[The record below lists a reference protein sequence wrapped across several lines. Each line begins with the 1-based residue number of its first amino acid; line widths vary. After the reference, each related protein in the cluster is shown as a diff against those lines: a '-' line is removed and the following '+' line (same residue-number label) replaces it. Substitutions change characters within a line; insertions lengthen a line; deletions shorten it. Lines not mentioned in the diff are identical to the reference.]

1 MLYLSKRFLLRQS
14 LSIRCL
20 QGLFIFSSFVVM
32 TGCES
37 IHINKDFAGGAK
49 TLFYISEKP
58 NVSENKL
65 AELPVEQPI
74 VNSQSL
80 KSQNEPFPSVHD
92 DADDEA
98 LSSANTTLDQ
108 SKLSNSAP
116 QHAVE
121 SDVMESEALVAEIN
135 ALTVSQPSSAG
146 FTSPMKTL
154 TADTSLDLTLQQNV
168 PRTTPQETVF
178 EDHSVLHARIK
189 QAMKHVEVEMLN
201 WHLDRQRVANNHET
215 CRLSSP
221 TIQLDSNQYTTQV
234 WFNIERG
241 QFILNATTHI
251 DPTLPEVGIYLD
263 NGKVEKFLPTQHPSY
278 VSWAGNLNDLLAKN
292 TKLQLVI
299 SGSDLKTEV
308 QFASIDLDNLK
319 QMYPKYIACNQAS

>member
-1 MLYLSKRFLLRQS
+1 MLYLSKPFFLRQS
-14 LSIRCL
+14 LRIGCL
-20 QGLFIFSSFVVM
+20 KELFILSSFVVM
-32 TGCES
+32 SGCES
-37 IHINKDFAGGAK
+37 IHLNKDFAGGAK

-65 AELPVEQPI
+65 AELPEEQPI

-80 KSQNEPFPSVHD
+80 NSQNEPFASVHD
-92 DADDEA
+92 ADDA
-98 LSSANTTLDQ
+98 LTTANTTLDQ

-116 QHAVE
+116 QHDVE

-135 ALTVSQPSSAG
+135 TLTVSQPSSAG

-154 TADTSLDLTLQQNV
+154 TADTSLDLSLQQNV

-201 WHLDRQRVANNHET
+201 WHLDRQRVANNNEA

-221 TIQLDSNQYTTQV
+221 TIQLDSDHYTTQI
-234 WFNIERG
+234 WFSIEQG

-251 DPTLPEVGIYLD
+251 DPTLPVVGIYLD

-278 VSWAGNLNDLLAKN
+278 VSWAGNLKDLLAKN
-292 TKLQLVI
+292 TTLQLVI

-319 QMYPKYIACNQAS
+319 QIYPKYIACNQAS

>member
-1 MLYLSKRFLLRQS
+1 
-14 LSIRCL
+14 
-20 QGLFIFSSFVVM
+20 M

-37 IHINKDFAGGAK
+37 IHLNNDFADGAK
-49 TLFYISEKP
+49 TLFYFSEKP
-58 NVSENKL
+58 NVSENTL
-65 AELPVEQPI
+65 AEFPEERPPLKKQTL
-74 VNSQSL
+74 NSQN
-80 KSQNEPFPSVHD
+80 QSVPRS
-92 DADDEA
+92 DESDGQV
-98 LSSANTTLDQ
+98 LMIANKRLDQ
-108 SKLSNSAP
+108 EAKFNESLP
-116 QHAVE
+116 EGYVE
-121 SDVMESEALVAEIN
+121 SGFEESDGVDSSLLENEALVAEIN